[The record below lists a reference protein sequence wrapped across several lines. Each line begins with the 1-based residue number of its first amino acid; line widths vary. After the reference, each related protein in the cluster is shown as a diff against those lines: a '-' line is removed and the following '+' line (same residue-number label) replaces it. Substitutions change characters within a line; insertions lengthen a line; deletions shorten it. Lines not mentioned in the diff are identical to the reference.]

1 MCSKLRSIA
10 GQTSAPYDKLSPDGW
25 PSRILHFLAE
35 SGVLLH
41 SFIRLWSPD
50 CWSSVRIPSV
60 LIFLMKYS
68 ASFTAFSSMWVTLC
82 TVIASCE
89 EAVMSNRQTLC
100 FALLGGS
107 ILKESKLSTEQ

>member
-10 GQTSAPYDKLSPDGW
+10 GRTQASYDMLSPDGW
-25 PSRILHFLAE
+25 TSRTLHFLAE

-41 SFIRLWSPD
+41 SFIRLRSPH
-50 CWSSVRIPSV
+50 CWSSARIPSV
-60 LIFLMKYS
+60 LIFFMKYS
-68 ASFTAFSSMWVTLC
+68 ASATALSSMRVTLC
-82 TVIASCE
+82 TVIASE
-89 EAVMSNRQTLC
+89 QPVMSNRHTLC